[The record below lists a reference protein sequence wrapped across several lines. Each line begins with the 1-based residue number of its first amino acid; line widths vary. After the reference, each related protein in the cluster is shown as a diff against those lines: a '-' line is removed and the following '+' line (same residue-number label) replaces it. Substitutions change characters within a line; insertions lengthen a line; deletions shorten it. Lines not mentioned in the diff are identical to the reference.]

1 MTTSATTTF
10 NPDIATLIEEAFD
23 TAGYEGR
30 SGYEYR
36 TAARSLNF
44 LMAEW
49 SNLGLNLWAIDQ
61 QSIPLVAG
69 DGQYDLPTDTV
80 DIIDQVIRIG
90 DSDYRIARIGVGS
103 WAAISNKTQQSNR
116 PNQIY
121 VERLIAPRVNVWPVP
136 EDSSCTL
143 VYWRL
148 RRLQD
153 AGTPD
158 KTADVPYRFLSALA
172 AGLSWKLAL
181 KKRDPDWN
189 RVTALKQTYEEQLG
203 LAMAED
209 RGRESFFLFPSVR
222 GR

>member
-1 MTTSATTTF
+1 MTTSNTTTF
-10 NPDIATLIEEAFD
+10 DPDIATLIEEAFD
-23 TAGYEGR
+23 RAGYEGR

-49 SNLGLNLWAIDQ
+49 SNIGLNLWTVDEE
-61 QSIPLVAG
+61 SIALTSG
-69 DGQYDLPTDTV
+69 TSQYNLATDTV

-90 DSDYRIARIGVGS
+90 TSDYRIARIGVGS
-103 WAAISNKTQQSNR
+103 WASISNKTQAGSR

-136 EDSSCTL
+136 DNDNCTL
-143 VYWRL
+143 YYWRL

-158 KTADVPYRFLSALA
+158 KTADVPYRFLPALA
-172 AGLSWKLAL
+172 AGLAFKLAQKRREIDVNRIGIL
-181 KKRDPDWN
+181 K
-189 RVTALKQTYEEQLG
+189 AEYEEQLG

-209 RGRESFFLFPSVR
+209 RGRESFFLIPGKR
-222 GR
+222 

>member
-1 MTTSATTTF
+1 MTTSGQTSF
-10 NPDIATLIEEAFD
+10 NPDVATLIEEAFD

-61 QSIPLVAG
+61 QTQALTAG

-80 DIIDQVIRIG
+80 DIIDQVIRINE
-90 DSDYRIARIGVGS
+90 SDYRIARIGVGS
-103 WAAISNKTQQSNR
+103 WAAISNKSQQQDR

-121 VERLIAPRVNVWPVP
+121 VERLVAPRVNVWPIP
-136 EDSSCTL
+136 NNNNCSL

-158 KTADVPYRFLSALA
+158 KTADVPYRFLPALA
-172 AGLSWKLAL
+172 AGLSWKLAM
-181 KKRDPDWN
+181 KARNPDWN
-189 RVTALKQTYEEQLG
+189 RVQALKMTYEEQLG

-209 RGRESFFLFPSVR
+209 RGRESFFLYPSKR
-222 GR
+222 

>member
-1 MTTSATTTF
+1 MATSGTTSFA
-10 NPDIATLIEEAFD
+10 PDIATLIEEAFD
-23 TAGYEGR
+23 RAGYEGR

-49 SNLGLNLWAIDQ
+49 ANLGLNLWAVDEVIQ
-61 QSIPLVAG
+61 PLTSG

-90 DSDYRIARIGVGS
+90 TSDYRIARIGVGS
-103 WAAISNKTQQSNR
+103 WASISNKTQASDR

-121 VERLIAPRVNVWPVP
+121 VERLIAPRVNVWPIP
-136 EDSSCTL
+136 NNNNCSL

-153 AGTPD
+153 TGTPD
-158 KTADVPYRFLSALA
+158 KTPDVPYRFLPALV
-172 AGLSWKLAL
+172 GGLAL
-181 KKRDPDWN
+181 KLAQKRREIDVS
-189 RVTALKQTYEEQLG
+189 RVQVLRQDYEEQLG
-203 LAMAED
+203 MAMAED
-209 RGRESFFLFPSVR
+209 RGRESFYLIPGVR
-222 GR
+222 